1 LTYQGGFY
9 VYNGTKAGLRDQRFW
24 NNSTEVMTR
33 WQKAGDVTEIPRVVF
48 GDNVSNGSAFAQSQ
62 NVEKGDFMKLRNV
75 SFGYTLPFKF
85 VQKAKISNVRAY
97 VSGQNLAILTNYTG
111 PDPEVST
118 NGNGNNNQG
127 IDRNSV
133 ANARTILFGLRIEF

>member
-1 LTYQGGFY
+1 
-9 VYNGTKAGLRDQRFW
+9 
-24 NNSTEVMTR
+24 
-33 WQKAGDVTEIPRVVF
+33 
-48 GDNVSNGSAFAQSQ
+48 
-62 NVEKGDFMKLRNV
+62 
-75 SFGYTLPFKF
+75 
-85 VQKAKISNVRAY
+85 